1 MNHITRLLVAAW
13 TLWSSD
19 AGAYAGSGA
28 GILASFGVWTGQLP
42 VPDAVPTWLAML
54 LAGVPPALAWL
65 ATRLLPPLAAAAR
78 TVRDNSARRI
88 ARLEALAPD
97 KQPDDVEAVIVRL
110 EDRRDAADAVAEAL
124 EAFAS
129 TPKSAAGEQ

>member
-1 MNHITRLLVAAW
+1 MNWYQRLAV
-13 TLWSSD
+13 TLWAFWSSD
-19 AGAYAGSGA
+19 AGAYTSG
-28 GILASFGVWTGQLP
+28 GVGVLASFGVWTGQLP

-54 LAGVPPALAWL
+54 LSGVPLALSWL

-110 EDRRDAADAVAEAL
+110 EDRRDAADAVAAGL

-129 TPKSAAGEQ
+129 TPKTAAGEQ

>member
-1 MNHITRLLVAAW
+1 MIHAQRLLVAAW
-13 TLWSSD
+13 SLWSSD
-19 AGAYAGSGA
+19 AGAYVGSGV
-28 GILASFGVWTGQLP
+28 GVVMSFGVWAGQLP

-97 KQPDDVEAVIVRL
+97 KQPDNVEALIVRL
-110 EDRRDAADAVAEAL
+110 EDRRDAADAVAASL
-124 EAFAS
+124 EAFKM
-129 TPKSAAGEQ
+129 PKTAAGDQ

>member
-1 MNHITRLLVAAW
+1 
-13 TLWSSD
+13 
-19 AGAYAGSGA
+19 
-28 GILASFGVWTGQLP
+28 
-42 VPDAVPTWLAML
+42 ML

-78 TVRDNSARRI
+78 TVRDNSAKRI